1 MKLPSTLCGLPCI
14 PVYKYKIN
22 LFTFY
27 DIWLQLKIS
36 FRKSCKVI
44 SIYCNIIMQGWNWPE
59 SQSKIRKLTHYLQ
72 SRPTAEIAI
81 LVCRSQGDS
90 EPSWLES
97 MILLKS
103 KSLSWSWTSLY
114 SPQSLFNNIMGT
126 RAAKMQGP
134 NCIGRSTVSCLG
146 PHCWGTPLIQPACR
160 VFSWNLVHSVV
171 QKLLE
176 VPIVRVHIFVV

>member
-1 MKLPSTLCGLPCI
+1 MPFNTTVLWSCHICDHHLFSTACFCYFCSDNSQIFIRNQKVLPTLSFSKDIMALIHWVLRLCCLSAIPVPTSSPHVLSDTDPCSLFFRLVKLPSTLCGLPCI
-14 PVYKYKIN
+14 PVYKYKID

-81 LVCRSQGDS
+81 LVCRSQGV
-90 EPSWLES
+90 
-97 MILLKS
+97 
-103 KSLSWSWTSLY
+103 
-114 SPQSLFNNIMGT
+114 T
-126 RAAKMQGP
+126 RSRAD
-134 NCIGRSTVSCLG
+134 
-146 PHCWGTPLIQPACR
+146 
-160 VFSWNLVHSVV
+160 
-171 QKLLE
+171 
-176 VPIVRVHIFVV
+176 

>member
-1 MKLPSTLCGLPCI
+1 MLFISNPSVCILSTCVIRHWSMLIVLPSTLCGLPCL
-14 PVYKYKIN
+14 PVYKYSID

-44 SIYCNIIMQGWNWPE
+44 SIDCNIIMQGWNWPE

-90 EPSWLES
+90 DPSWLES

-103 KSLSWSWTSLY
+103 KSLSWSWS
-114 SPQSLFNNIMGT
+114 F
-126 RAAKMQGP
+126 
-134 NCIGRSTVSCLG
+134 CIPCN
-146 PHCWGTPLIQPACR
+146 HCSIISWIQERLKCR
-160 VFSWNLVHSVV
+160 VPIALAAAQWVV
-171 QKLLE
+171 
-176 VPIVRVHIFVV
+176 